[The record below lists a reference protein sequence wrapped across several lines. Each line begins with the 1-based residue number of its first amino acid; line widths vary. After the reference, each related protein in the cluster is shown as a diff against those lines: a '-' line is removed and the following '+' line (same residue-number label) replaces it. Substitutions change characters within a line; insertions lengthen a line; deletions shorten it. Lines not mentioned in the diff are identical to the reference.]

1 MKNLVEQMP
10 KMLMGQAL
18 EEAMLSL
25 PTYDPTI
32 CQADAG
38 VRLAALDAMADI
50 YVPSLMSYEIY
61 SKVYLAMLH
70 SLKKKQTKD
79 AVVQGN
85 QNYKRLQGMV
95 YHSVLGGADSF
106 SIIGPSGI
114 GKSTAIM
121 KSIVLSG
128 GDRIITIE
136 NPYVQ
141 IIPCINVQCPH
152 DCSVKGLLLAI
163 LSQVDMLLGT
173 RYEELSVKS
182 RASIDN
188 LIGTVS
194 QVALNSLLLIVID
207 ECQNICR
214 NKGGVNLVASMTQL
228 INASGVS
235 ICMVGLPETE
245 LLFNSEMQIARRS
258 VGLSYSA
265 LPFDG
270 YFIRFCETLFS
281 YQFVTHSSR
290 LTPELIELL
299 YECAGGII
307 GVLVSII
314 MEAQQIAILT
324 GKEELNKETI
334 LLAYKE
340 RLKNVQDFVQVKP
353 KKRNQASSVKN
364 TNSVNLPKESSFDES
379 DMDILVAD
387 IMNQVREEDLDAVK
401 QLRIYDF
408 LVEEVSVVWLALC
421 HLFIRMNW
429 YIAGLQGTMP
439 IQGIWPMCLLLRTYW
454 RKRTSDRMWSLSIN

>member
-1 MKNLVEQMP
+1 MEKLMEQMP
-10 KMLMGQAL
+10 KMLMGQEL
-18 EEAMLSL
+18 DGAMLSL
-25 PTYDPTI
+25 PPYDPEI
-32 CQADAG
+32 YKADAG
-38 VRLAALDAMADI
+38 TRLTALDDMTNI
-50 YVPSLMSYEIY
+50 YIPSAMSYEIY
-61 SKVYLAMLH
+61 SKIYLAMLH

-85 QNYKRLQGMV
+85 QNHKRLQGMV

-163 LSQVDMLLGT
+163 LSQVDILLGT
-173 RYEELSVKS
+173 RYEELAVKN

-194 QVALNSLLLIVID
+194 QVALNNILLIVVD

-214 NKGGVNLVASMTQL
+214 NKGGVNLIASMTQL

-245 LLFNSEMQIARRS
+245 LLFSQEMQLARRS

-265 LPFDG
+265 LPCDD
-270 YFIRFCETLFS
+270 YFIRFCEILFS
-281 YQFVTHSSR
+281 YQFVANPSR
-290 LTPELIELL
+290 LSSELIELL
-299 YECAGGII
+299 YECTGGII
-307 GVLVSII
+307 AIVVSII

-324 GKEELNKETI
+324 GKETLDKETI

-340 RLKNVQDFVQVKP
+340 RLKNVQDFVQVKS
-353 KKRNQASSVKN
+353 KKRNQTSSVK
-364 TNSVNLPKESSFDES
+364 SKYAPELVKEISLCETDI
-379 DMDILVAD
+379 DMLVAD
-387 IMNQVREEDLDAVK
+387 VMDQARSEGLDAVE
-401 QLRIYDF
+401 QLGLYGF
-408 LVEEVSVVWLALC
+408 LLEEVP
-421 HLFIRMNW
+421 
-429 YIAGLQGTMP
+429 AG
-439 IQGIWPMCLLLRTYW
+439 
-454 RKRTSDRMWSLSIN
+454 